1 MDPRAEPAQKAVPTD
16 FEAIALPF
24 MRALHGTALHL
35 TRRPEDARDL
45 VQETYLR
52 AYRTFDGFTPGT
64 NARAWLFTILYS
76 VFFNGYRRRQREP
89 AQVPWH
95 EVEERFARTAAMDA
109 EQTQLAS
116 PLAAAVESAL
126 ARLPEDFRLAVLL
139 VDLNDLSYEEA
150 AAALGCPLGT
160 VRSRLFRARKLLYIH
175 LREHARGLGYPTGG

>member
-1 MDPRAEPAQKAVPTD
+1 
-16 FEAIALPF
+16 
-24 MRALHGTALHL
+24 
-35 TRRPEDARDL
+35 
-45 VQETYLR
+45 
-52 AYRTFDGFTPGT
+52 
-64 NARAWLFTILYS
+64 
-76 VFFNGYRRRQREP
+76 
-89 AQVPWH
+89 
-95 EVEERFARTAAMDA
+95 MDA

>member
-1 MDPRAEPAQKAVPTD
+1 MDLGAEPARNAVPAD
-16 FEAIALPF
+16 FEAVALPF
-24 MRALHGTALHL
+24 MRALHGTALRL

-52 AYRTFDGFTPGT
+52 ACRTFDGFTPGT

-76 VFFNGYRRRQREP
+76 VFVNGYRRRQRQP

-95 EVEERFARTAAMDA
+95 EIEERFARAAAMDA
-109 EQTQLAS
+109 ENTQLAG
-116 PLAAAVESAL
+116 PPAAAVESAL
-126 ARLPEDFRLAVLL
+126 ARLPEDFRLAVLM
-139 VDLNDLSYEEA
+139 VDVNDLSYEEA

-160 VRSRLFRARKLLYIH
+160 VRSRLFRARKLLYLH